1 VSPLEQQEAVESIE
15 EKAAAWVVRLH
26 GEPSPADLARLAQ
39 WRELSEDHERAFEA
53 ALAAWVSIDD
63 HAAAA
68 PILAMRRDALERAH
82 RRRHRRQMPRV
93 AAVVLGACLAPLL
106 VWFVMRSPQPE
117 SYRTALG
124 EQRVIVLPD
133 GTRMSLDARS
143 QVAVSYGKDLRAIE
157 LIAGRANFEV
167 TKDVTRPLKVKAG
180 ERSVTALGTVFTV
193 EREPRDLVVTLLE
206 GKVAVSAGIANEVPI
221 ELLAGQELTLTDSG
235 QAALRSGIDPELAL
249 AWREG
254 KLVFDNEPL
263 ERVVA
268 RMNNYVSTPITVQ
281 ADIANLP
288 ISGVFKA
295 GDTEAFIGAVK
306 VYFAIEETRT
316 AHGIQLRKRPA
327 PLR

>member
-1 VSPLEQQEAVESIE
+1 VSPLVQLESVESIE

-26 GEPSPADLARLAQ
+26 SEPSPADLARLAQ
-39 WRELSEDHERAFEA
+39 WREQSEDHERAFEA

-68 PILAMRRDALERAH
+68 PILAMRRDTLQRAH
-82 RRRHRRQMPRV
+82 RRRRRWQLPRV
-93 AAVVLGACLAPLL
+93 AAMVLGACIAPLL
-106 VWFVMRSPQPE
+106 VWFAMRSPPPE
-117 SYRTALG
+117 GYTTALG

-143 QVAVSYGKDLRAIE
+143 QVAVSYGKDLRAIQ

-167 TKDVTRPLKVKAG
+167 TKDLTRPLKVKVG
-180 ERSVTALGTVFTV
+180 ERSVTATGTIFTV

-206 GKVAVSAGIANEVPI
+206 GSVAVSAGIANEMPI
-221 ELLAGQELTLTDSG
+221 EMLAGQELTLTDSG
-235 QAALRSGIDPELAL
+235 QAEVRAGIDPGLAL

-316 AHGIQLRKRPA
+316 AHGIHLKKRPT
-327 PLR
+327 PLH